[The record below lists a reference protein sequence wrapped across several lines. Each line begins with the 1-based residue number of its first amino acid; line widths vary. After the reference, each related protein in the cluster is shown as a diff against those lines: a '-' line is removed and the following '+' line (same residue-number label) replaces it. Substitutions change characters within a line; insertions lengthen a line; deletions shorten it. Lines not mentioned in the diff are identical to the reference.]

1 VSSWRIK
8 SAVAVCISATIATNA
23 TAALGVQSLSNRKPM
38 EQIAPNDLMPP
49 DTLLALGTL
58 SGYIAMTSALS
69 PRNKVTGGRQ
79 SALGAYATHRRLD
92 GVVRNNNRGP
102 DEYFAPRYR
111 DGKCVEDEGNTL
123 LAEPAFGGGVWRM
136 EGKSLEQ
143 RLASLCRN
151 AAL

>member
-1 VSSWRIK
+1 VSSWRIEC
-8 SAVAVCISATIATNA
+8 AVVVCISGAIATNA
-23 TAALGVQSLSNRKPM
+23 TTALGVQILSNKQPM
-38 EQIAPNDLMPP
+38 EQIAPNDLTPP
-49 DTLLALGTL
+49 DTLLALNAF

-69 PRNKVTGGRQ
+69 PRNTVTGGRQ
-79 SALGAYATHRRLD
+79 SALGAYTTHRHLD

-123 LAEPAFGGGVWRM
+123 LAEPAFDGGVRRM

-143 RLASLCRN
+143 RMASLCRN